1 MLYQVKKDF
10 APKFR
15 LGVKVS
21 VETQPK
27 KERREPMRTKHNKLL
42 LAVMVLAFVGMLY
55 WNPAYVR
62 AYEPE
67 GILKQAI
74 HWGLSADWLDPA
86 TAGFAIS
93 AHLALY
99 FYHDSLV
106 KAMPQ
111 GTFTP
116 SLAESWRISPD
127 SKVYEF
133 KLRQGVKF
141 HNGETMTAEDVI
153 FSVNRYRAAQ
163 AKYLKDK
170 IAKLEAVD
178 PYLVRFTFKDSFP
191 DFLEYLVPGVTTMGW
206 IVPQKYVE
214 KVGDAGFKKH
224 PIGAGP
230 YKFVEFTPGVR
241 LVGEAFKEY
250 WRKVPHIKRIEFI
263 QVPEP
268 ATRLAMAKRGEV
280 DIATL
285 MQGVFYE
292 DLKKDPKLRILSPL
306 SPTRWLVSFTNQWDS
321 KSPCSNPKVRKAMS
335 LAIDRQTLADI
346 HMPGCDPIGAIG
358 LEGDPYLADFPP
370 DPYDPAQAKK
380 LLAEAGYAKGFHA
393 GTYYPYQGG
402 YWPYGEQ
409 IANYWKA
416 IGITVDSKL
425 LDRPAWLANREGKK
439 MKDAIFIDPS
449 TAPTMGGRL
458 AYLFGSSSY
467 GNYPDIQEA
476 WDKYREAVNPKER
489 MDLIRQVQKMIY
501 DRTML
506 IPLTSTNS
514 PAAFGPRVKGNPYK
528 IQPLIWFT
536 APLEDIELVK

>member
-1 MLYQVKKDF
+1 MKSKKNRF
-10 APKFR
+10 C
-15 LGVKVS
+15 
-21 VETQPK
+21 
-27 KERREPMRTKHNKLL
+27 
-42 LAVMVLAFVGMLY
+42 LAVMVLTFWGMVFSD
-55 WNPAYVR
+55 PAQVW

-67 GILKQAI
+67 GTLKEAI

-99 FYHDSLV
+99 FYHDALV
-106 KAMPQ
+106 KAMPE
-111 GTFTP
+111 GNFTP
-116 SLAESWRISPD
+116 SLAESWTISPD

-133 KLRQGVKF
+133 KLRKGVKF
-141 HNGETMTAEDVI
+141 HNGEVMTAEDVI

-163 AKYLKDK
+163 AKFIKDR
-170 IAKLEAVD
+170 IDKLEAVD
-178 PYLVRFTFKDSFP
+178 PHSVRFTFKEAFP
-191 DFLEYLVPGVTTMGW
+191 DFLEYLVPGVTTIAW
-206 IVPQKYVE
+206 IVPKKYVE

-224 PIGAGP
+224 PIGVGP

-250 WRKVPHIKRIEFI
+250 WRKVPHIQRIEFI
-263 QVPEP
+263 RVPEP
-268 ATRLAMAKRGEV
+268 ATRLAMARRGEV

-306 SPTRWLVSFTNQWDS
+306 SPTRWLVSFTNQWDP

-335 LAIDRQTLADI
+335 LAIDRQTLADV
-346 HMPGCDPIGAIG
+346 HMPGCKGIGSIG
-358 LEGDPYLADFPP
+358 LEGDPNLADFPP
-370 DPYDPAQAKK
+370 DAYDPEKAKK
-380 LLAEAGYAKGFHA
+380 LLVEAGYPNGFNA
-393 GTYYPYQGG
+393 GTFYPYQGG

-416 IGITVDSKL
+416 IGISVDTKL
-425 LDRPAWLANREGKK
+425 LDRPAWMANREGKR

-449 TAPTMGGRL
+449 TAPTIGGRL
-458 AYLFGSSSY
+458 SYLFGSSSY
-467 GNYPDIQEA
+467 GNYPDIQEK
-476 WDKYREAVNPKER
+476 WDQYRKAIDPKER
-489 MDLIRQVQKMIY
+489 KDLILQVQKMIHE
-501 DRTML
+501 RTMF

-514 PAAFGPRVKGNPYK
+514 PAAFGPRVKGNPYR

-536 APLEDIELVK
+536 APMEDMELQSK